1 VPDRQAL
8 PAAFYDGA
16 RRWPDGPTVGG
27 AAVRPTT
34 ILSLLTGLLL
44 GIVGIVTAIL
54 LWTDRTRNYEW
65 FFWAAPLLVFVFGL
79 MMLNLL
85 RQYWR
90 SVGKLE
96 VKGRPRAG

>member
-1 VPDRQAL
+1 MAPG
-8 PAAFYDGA
+8 DG
-16 RRWPDGPTVGG
+16 PDGPTVGG
-27 AAVRPTT
+27 AGVRPTT

-44 GIVGIVTAIL
+44 AIVAVLTAITL
-54 LWTDRTRNYEW
+54 LVDRTRSYLW
-65 FFWAAPLLVFVFGL
+65 FFWAAPLLVLVFGL

-85 RQYWR
+85 RQYWK